1 MLANDVASSVS
12 SNDVV
17 VVVDTPPVASQS
29 QDNNT
34 AAVESNITSLIRRA
48 RRHDGV
54 KRLPSVVAA
63 TVDGLLQVADGDS
76 IVICQYYLCR
86 AVSAS
91 IGMDFTG
98 FYVIGMDF
106 TILRNRH
113 GIY

>member
-1 MLANDVASSVS
+1 MLA
-12 SNDVV
+12 NDVV
-17 VVVDTPPVASQS
+17 VVVVVAPSVASAS
-29 QDNNT
+29 QDNT

-76 IVICQYYLCR
+76 IVIVSIICAEQCR
-86 AVSAS
+86 CRHR

-98 FYVIGMDF
+98 FYVSGMDF
-106 TILRNRH
+106 T
-113 GIY
+113 